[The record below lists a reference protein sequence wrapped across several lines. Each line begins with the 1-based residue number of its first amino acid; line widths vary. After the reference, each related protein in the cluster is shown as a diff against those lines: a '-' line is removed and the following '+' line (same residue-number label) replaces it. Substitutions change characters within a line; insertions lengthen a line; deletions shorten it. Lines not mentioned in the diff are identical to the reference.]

1 MTVCSDRECDVEG
14 TRFKAFS
21 DLALQV
27 TQHHLHHILLIAS
40 KSLEPVQIHGDGKEP
55 PPLAGEGQGRRWG
68 RVMVAVSLGNK
79 IIYFGYLK
87 MEQKKER
94 GKITNKNKT
103 SKLSKYTFKRSCT

>member
-1 MTVCSDRECDVEG
+1 MEG
-14 TRFKAFS
+14 TRFKTFS

-27 TQHHLHHILLIAS
+27 TQRHLHHILLIAS

-55 PPLAGEGQGRRWG
+55 PPIAGEGQGRRWG
-68 RVMVAVSLGNK
+68 RDMVAVSLGNK
-79 IIYFGYLK
+79 IVYFGYLK